1 MEWWCVWWCC
11 FCLFWRIQNF
21 SGLFYSFDLLLWI
34 TVCYVMIHV
43 LLCGKVNI
51 SASLVAPRKK
61 MIMYDRPINL
71 VFQLNVDPSGP
82 ALDLEVPLEIIIGT
96 IPLRQVVE
104 QFPPHPAS
112 IQPPPPAGYSVP
124 PGTMYPPP
132 EGASAPYPPSDPSA
146 PTAPFMPP
154 SSIPNLRE

>member
-1 MEWWCVWWCC
+1 
-11 FCLFWRIQNF
+11 
-21 SGLFYSFDLLLWI
+21 
-34 TVCYVMIHV
+34 MIHV

-61 MIMYDRPINL
+61 MIMYDRPVNL

-104 QFPPHPAS
+104 QFPPH
-112 IQPPPPAGYSVP
+112 Q
-124 PGTMYPPP
+124 
-132 EGASAPYPPSDPSA
+132 
-146 PTAPFMPP
+146 PP
-154 SSIPNLRE
+154 SSRLHRQGIVRHPVLCTHLQRVHQLRTPRSTRPHQLRLSYHQAAFPILRE